1 MARKLDEPQDRLG
14 FLKALGT
21 VMAGFVAD
29 RVEEAVVGSG
39 PGLLRP
45 PGALE
50 EFAFLT
56 ACTRCDK
63 CLPACPQDAI
73 LKAPGS
79 ARLALGTPYIE
90 PRSMPCF
97 LCTELPCIAACP
109 EGALIWPRRTLKG
122 REVEGPGAVKMGT
135 ARVVE
140 DRCMTWE
147 GEGRPAQVCRTCV
160 DRCPYPEEAIRMVED
175 PAGGVAHPQVD
186 AEVCT
191 GCGLC
196 EFGCPTTRSAI
207 VIVPHR

>member
-1 MARKLDEPQDRLG
+1 MGGKLDQPQDRWD

-29 RVEEAVVGSG
+29 KVEDALVGSG
-39 PGLLRP
+39 PALLRP
-45 PGALE
+45 PGALD

-90 PRSMPCF
+90 PRTMPCF

-109 EGALIWPRRTLKG
+109 EGALVWPKRTIG
-122 REVEGPGAVKMGT
+122 GAEVEGPRAVRMGT
-135 ARVVE
+135 AVVLRE
-140 DRCMTWE
+140 RCLTWAG
-147 GEGRPAQVCRTCV
+147 GEVPAQACRTCV
-160 DRCPYPEEAIRMVED
+160 DRCPYPDQAIRLEAAED
-175 PAGGVAHPQVD
+175 GGPAHPVVD
-186 AEVCT
+186 AAICT

-196 EFGCPTTRSAI
+196 EFGCPTPKSAI
-207 VIVPHR
+207 VVEARR